1 MKPTKIRNQQIY
13 QAPFGVRSKQVA
25 GSLSKELRKKYG
37 KRSMRII
44 ADDTV
49 RIIRGEY
56 KGIDGK
62 VKKVSTEKNGVAIE
76 GITKEK
82 LKGEK
87 VDVYISSSNILITAL
102 NTDDPWRKNK
112 LEGKKP
118 KDTQKEAKPEK
129 PKEAKPEKPKEAK
142 PEKPKEAKP
151 EKPKEAKSKKTSKS
165 KTKETKD

>member
-1 MKPTKIRNQQIY
+1 LKPTKIRNQQIY
-13 QAPFGVRSKQVA
+13 RAPFTVRSKQIS

-37 KRSMRII
+37 KRSIRII

-129 PKEAKPEKPKEAK
+129 P
-142 PEKPKEAKP
+142 
-151 EKPKEAKSKKTSKS
+151 SKS
-165 KTKETKD
+165 KTRETKD

>member
-13 QAPFGVRSKQVA
+13 QAAYSVKSKQIA
-25 GSLSKELRKKYG
+25 GTLSKELRKKYG
-37 KRSMRII
+37 KRNIRII

-62 VKKVSTEKNGVAIE
+62 VKKVSTEKNGIAIE

-87 VDVYISSSNILITAL
+87 VDVFISPSNILITSL

-112 LEGKKP
+112 LEGKNP
-118 KDTQKEAKPEK
+118 KDTQKEAKTEK
-129 PKEAKPEKPKEAK
+129 LKEDKTEKLKEAKTENG
-142 PEKPKEAKP
+142 
-151 EKPKEAKSKKTSKS
+151 SKS
-165 KTKETKD
+165 KTRKDKD

>member
-1 MKPTKIRNQQIY
+1 
-13 QAPFGVRSKQVA
+13 
-25 GSLSKELRKKYG
+25 
-37 KRSMRII
+37 MRII

-142 PEKPKEAKP
+142 
-151 EKPKEAKSKKTSKS
+151 SKKTSKS
-165 KTKETKD
+165 KTNEAKD